1 VSLDAAVV
9 ADTHAFIW
17 YLRDDDQLSARAAAA
32 MDAASEAGRPIF
44 ISAVTVVE
52 LRYLVEKDTLNERD
66 FDAFTRVLTPF
77 DSAFEIAPVGF
88 EVATAVGRVPRDAVR
103 DPWDRMIAATAISLD
118 LPLVTRDRK
127 LSALKLPTIW

>member
-17 YLRDDDQLSARAAAA
+17 YLRDDGQLSARAAAA

-77 DSAFEIAPVGF
+77 D
-88 EVATAVGRVPRDAVR
+88 
-103 DPWDRMIAATAISLD
+103 
-118 LPLVTRDRK
+118 
-127 LSALKLPTIW
+127 